1 MCKFTQKLHTT
12 PLRKQNFSSL
22 WHNFRI
28 FNYCCPI
35 KAEQKKSGQAFVF
48 LLQFNTPL
56 CCMVIIIKFTFLEE
70 KVKGCEIHFAALSGL
85 EKFSK
90 TI

>member
-1 MCKFTQKLHTT
+1 
-12 PLRKQNFSSL
+12 
-22 WHNFRI
+22 
-28 FNYCCPI
+28 
-35 KAEQKKSGQAFVF
+35 
-48 LLQFNTPL
+48 
-56 CCMVIIIKFTFLEE
+56 MVIIIKFTFLEE